1 SVPSFWST
9 CETQSFLF
17 NLVLQPMKGDEPRM
31 ATGYRS
37 SAPSSANRSSFNK
50 PSSSFYV
57 FQPRPAVPSNFQN
70 AGEFDGKRL
79 RKAVA
84 RKTVDYNSS
93 VVKMLQAR
101 LWQRDYRDSRAI
113 QPDIGYYTQVFE

>member
-1 SVPSFWST
+1 NMPSAAST
-9 CETQSFLF
+9 
-17 NLVLQPMKGDEPRM
+17 
-31 ATGYRS
+31 S
-37 SAPSSANRSSFNK
+37 SRSFNSNSNFASSK
-50 PSSSFYV
+50 PPSSFYV
-57 FQPRPAVPSNFQN
+57 FQPRPAAPSSSSSYNQN
-70 AGEFDGKRL
+70 AAGEFDGKRL

-93 VVKMLQAR
+93 VVKMLESR